1 MSSSIPTSEETVT
14 ETWVR
19 SLPKAE
25 VHVHLE
31 GGIAPAH
38 LARLAEAAG
47 EPMREPFVDL
57 AQLLDFLDWCCG
69 LVREADDLRTLAY
82 DFAARK
88 HASGVR
94 CFDVVMNP
102 THWAPWHGRLPQ
114 MLDALHDGFTRA
126 ERDGLPRAALCVS
139 ILRTQTEAEAGALAE
154 QLVALRHPR
163 VAALSIDGNE
173 AATGRTGERF
183 APAFRIAR
191 EGGLRTTAHAGES
204 SGPEGVVDALDLL
217 QADRIDHGVRAIE
230 DLPLVAE
237 LARRRVPLGVTPLAN
252 LRLGMWDG
260 RLSDHPVDALYRAGV
275 RVSVNTDDP
284 VCPERSLEEN
294 YVRCAETFGWERAD
308 VVAMVR
314 TGIEASFAPPE
325 LQRALLDELD
335 EMTGIVRDTADTEKG
350 SA

>member
-1 MSSSIPTSEETVT
+1 MSTTNERAVT
-14 ETWVR
+14 ADWVR
-19 SLPKAE
+19 SLPKVE

-31 GGIAPAH
+31 GAMSPAH

-47 EPMREPFVDL
+47 EPLREPFADL
-57 AQLLDFLDWCCG
+57 PQLLDFLDWSCG
-69 LVREADDLRTLAY
+69 LVREADDLATLAY
-82 DFAARK
+82 DFAVRK

-94 CFDVVMNP
+94 YLDVVVNP
-102 THWAPWHGRLPQ
+102 THWAPWHGRLPA
-114 MLDALHDGFTRA
+114 MLDALDAGFARA

-139 ILRTQTEAEAGALAE
+139 ILRTQTTEEACALAE

-173 AATGRTGERF
+173 AATGRTGDRF

-204 SGPEGVVDALDLL
+204 SGPEGVRDALDLL
-217 QADRIDHGVRAIE
+217 CAERIDHGVRAIE
-230 DLPLVAE
+230 SPALVAE

-252 LRLGMWDG
+252 LRLGMWG
-260 RLSDHPVDALYRAGV
+260 GQLSDHPVDALRRAGV

-284 VCPERSLEEN
+284 VCPELSLEEN
-294 YVRCAETFGWERAD
+294 YLRCAETFGWSRDD
-308 VVAMVR
+308 VAAMVR
-314 TGIEASFAPPE
+314 TGIEACFAPPE
-325 LQRALLDELD
+325 LQRALLHELD
-335 EMTGIVRDTADTEKG
+335 DMTGVARDAADTGKG

>member
-1 MSSSIPTSEETVT
+1 MLAPSPSNAAPVT
-14 ETWVR
+14 AAWVR

-31 GGIAPAH
+31 GAIAPDH

-47 EPMREPFVDL
+47 EPLRPPFADL
-57 AQLLDFLDWCCG
+57 AQLLDFLDWSCG
-69 LVREADDLRTLAY
+69 LVREPDDLRTLAY

-94 CFDVVMNP
+94 CLDVVMNP
-102 THWAPWHGRLPQ
+102 THWAPWRDRLPQ
-114 MLDALHDGFTRA
+114 MLDALDEGFARA

-139 ILRTQTEAEAGALAE
+139 ILRTQTREQACALAE

-163 VAALSIDGNE
+163 VAALSIDGDE
-173 AATGRTGERF
+173 AAAGRTGARF

-204 SGPEGVVDALDLL
+204 SGPEGVRDALELL
-217 QADRIDHGVRAIE
+217 EVERLDHGVRAIE
-230 DLPLVAE
+230 DAALVAE

-252 LRLGMWDG
+252 LRLGMWG
-260 RLSDHPVDALYRAGV
+260 GHLPDHPVDALRRAGV
-275 RVSVNTDDP
+275 RVSINTDDP

-294 YVRCAETFGWERAD
+294 YVRCAEAFGWSRAD
-308 VVAMVR
+308 VAEMVR
-314 TGIEASFAPPE
+314 TGIEASFAPPR
-325 LQRALLDELD
+325 LRDALLDELD
-335 EMTGIVRDTADTEKG
+335 DMTGAARGAADTEKG
-350 SA
+350 ST